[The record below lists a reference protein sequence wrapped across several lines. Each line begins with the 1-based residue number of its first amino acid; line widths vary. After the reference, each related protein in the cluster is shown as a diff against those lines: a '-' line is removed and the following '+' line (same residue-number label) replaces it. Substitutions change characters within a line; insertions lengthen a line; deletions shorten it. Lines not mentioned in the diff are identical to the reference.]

1 MNIRMRRLTLAAA
14 ALSTVVAPI
23 AFSQDKSFV
32 GDQQADYSSPWGGE
46 DLADPAT
53 RAFVGSED
61 VADLAEPARRAFV
74 GSVDVAEVADLAD
87 PATRAFVGS
96 DDFAEDAVR
105 PGSNRYIG
113 DEIRPTMG
121 TFASDDYPTPYATE
135 AVPMEQLRPVPTST
149 YGGTATYGTHY
160 SDPSRFAYGAPQCDS
175 IASAIAQCNQ
185 DYWMRAELL
194 LWFPE
199 ARTTPPMGV
208 SADAGQLPLLGGPTA
223 TPLGESFG
231 NNLVPGF
238 RGDVGR
244 YFADGLFGIGGR
256 VWVLGSDDD
265 SLQMGG
271 DGSNRSFGVPFF
283 NINPDRVG
291 EDAVFVGFDNGAGT
305 RFVGDAAI
313 SNELNIVAAEL
324 YGRALIGNSK
334 RHRFELLGGYS
345 HFNIH
350 DQFSL
355 DLNTVELP
363 RGERTILRDRF
374 DARNEFHG
382 GQIGSELSLT
392 RGRWLAS
399 ALTKVHLGN
408 MNQRLAVEGFS
419 SQELIGGGAPVIS
432 DQGLFARGDV
442 RGVKERDTFAF
453 APEMNLRLG
462 YQFRKH
468 VSLHVGYSFI
478 YWNDVALTT
487 DQIDRNVFI
496 DQGNLGNAGPDRY
509 TTLKSGGLWV
519 QGIDLGAT
527 LTF

>member
-23 AFSQDKSFV
+23 AFSQDTSFV
-32 GDQQADYSSPWGGE
+32 GDQQADYSRPWGSEDLADPATRAFVGSD

-61 VADLAEPARRAFV
+61 LAEP
-74 GSVDVAEVADLAD
+74 S
-87 PATRAFVGS
+87 TRAFVGS
-96 DDFAEDAVR
+96 DDFAKGAVR
-105 PGSNRYIG
+105 PASNRYIG

-121 TFASDDYPTPYATE
+121 TLPSGDYPSPYAE
-135 AVPMEQLRPVPTST
+135 AMPMEQLAPVPM
-149 YGGTATYGTHY
+149 ATYGDISAYETGYREAAPY
-160 SDPSRFAYGAPQCDS
+160 SVYGGQCDS
-175 IASAIAQCNQ
+175 FASAIASCNQ

-208 SADAGQLPLLGGPTA
+208 SADAGQLPLLGSPTA
-223 TPLGESFG
+223 MPLGESYG
-231 NNLVPGF
+231 NNLVAGF

-265 SLQMGG
+265 SLHMGG
-271 DGSNRSFGVPFF
+271 DGSDRSFGVPFF
-283 NINPDRVG
+283 NTNPDRVG
-291 EDAVFVGFDNGAGT
+291 EDAILVGFDNGAGT

-313 SNELNIVAAEL
+313 TNELNIVAAEL
-324 YGRALIGNSK
+324 YGRLLHGSSK
-334 RHRFELLGGYS
+334 RHRFEFLGGYS

-363 RGERTILRDRF
+363 RGERTIFRDRF

-419 SQELIGGGAPVIS
+419 SQEVIGGGAPVIS

-442 RGVKERDTFAF
+442 RGVQERDTFAF

-478 YWNDVALTT
+478 YWSDVALTT

-496 DQGNLGNAGPDRY
+496 DQGNLGNSGPDKY
-509 TTLKSGGLWV
+509 TTLKSDGLWV

>member
-1 MNIRMRRLTLAAA
+1 MNIRLRRLTLAAA
-14 ALSTVVAPI
+14 ALSTVVAPT
-23 AFSQDKSFV
+23 AFSQDKTFV
-32 GDQQADYSSPWGGE
+32 GDQLAEYFSGADETVEPQS
-46 DLADPAT
+46 T

-61 VADLAEPARRAFV
+61 
-74 GSVDVAEVADLAD
+74 
-87 PATRAFVGS
+87 
-96 DDFAEDAVR
+96 FAEDFVR
-105 PGSNRYIG
+105 PASNLYIG

-121 TFASDDYPTPYATE
+121 TQPSDGHLAPQDYEP
-135 AVPMEQLRPVPTST
+135 VPMEQLGSVPSST
-149 YGGTATYGTHY
+149 PGAMPAYETGYSEMPAYGTGY
-160 SDPSRFAYGAPQCDS
+160 GEASPYAAYGPSCDS
-175 IASAIAQCNQ
+175 FASAIASCNQ

-199 ARTTPPMGV
+199 ARLTPPMGV
-208 SADAGQLPLLGGPTA
+208 SADAGQLPVLGGISA

-256 VWVLGSDDD
+256 VWVLGADDD
-265 SLQMGG
+265 TLRMGG
-271 DGSNRSFGVPFF
+271 DGSDGSFGVPFF
-283 NINPDRVG
+283 NTNPDRVG
-291 EDAVFVGFDNGAGT
+291 EDAIFVGFDNGAGE
-305 RFVGDAAI
+305 RFVGDATI

-324 YGRALIGNSK
+324 YGRVLHGSSK
-334 RHRFELLGGYS
+334 RHRFEFLGGYS

-350 DQFSL
+350 DEFNL
-355 DLNTVELP
+355 HLNTVELP
-363 RGERTILRDRF
+363 IGERTIFRDQF
-374 DARNEFHG
+374 EARNEFHG
-382 GQIGSELSLT
+382 GQIGSELSLN
-392 RGRWLAS
+392 RGRWMAS

-419 SQELIGGGAPVIS
+419 SQELIGGGAAVIS
-432 DQGLFARGDV
+432 DQGMFARGDV
-442 RGVKERDTFAF
+442 RGVHERDTFAF

-478 YWNDVALTT
+478 YWSDVALTT
-487 DQIDRNVFI
+487 DQLDRNLYI
-496 DQGNLGNAGPDRY
+496 DQGNLGNSGPDKY
-509 TTLKSGGLWV
+509 TTLKSDGLWV

>member
-23 AFSQDKSFV
+23 AFSQDTSFV
-32 GDQQADYSSPWGGE
+32 GDQQADYSRPWGGE

-53 RAFVGSED
+53 RAFVGSKDLE
-61 VADLAEPARRAFV
+61 DLAEP
-74 GSVDVAEVADLAD
+74 S
-87 PATRAFVGS
+87 TRAFVGS

-105 PGSNRYIG
+105 PASNRYIG

-121 TFASDDYPTPYATE
+121 TLPSGEYPTPHAE
-135 AVPMEQLRPVPTST
+135 PMPMEQLAPVPM
-149 YGGTATYGTHY
+149 ATYGDLQTYGTGY

-175 IASAIAQCNQ
+175 ITSALAQCDQ

-208 SADAGQLPLLGGPTA
+208 SADAGQLPLLGSPTA

-231 NNLVPGF
+231 NNLVAGF

-265 SLQMGG
+265 TLQMGG
-271 DGSNRSFGVPFF
+271 DGSDRSFGVPFF
-283 NINPDRVG
+283 NTNPDRVG
-291 EDAVFVGFDNGAGT
+291 EDAILVGFDNGAGT

-313 SNELNIVAAEL
+313 VNELNIVAAEL
-324 YGRALIGNSK
+324 YGRVLHGSSK
-334 RHRFELLGGYS
+334 RHRFEFLGGYS

-419 SQELIGGGAPVIS
+419 SQEVIGGGAPVIS
-432 DQGLFARGDV
+432 DQGMFARGDV
-442 RGVKERDTFAF
+442 RGVRERDTFAF

-478 YWNDVALTT
+478 YWSDVALTT

-496 DQGNLGNAGPDRY
+496 DQGNLGNSGPDKY
-509 TTLKSGGLWV
+509 TTLKSDGLWV